1 MVWGSNLTGLLRSLA
16 ETCGDPGKSRVIS
29 ERASRIGGGVRLH
42 IPATAVQQ
50 MTNTLPD
57 RTHTHGVCPLWYSV
71 LQPPHGALPPAV
83 SPKRPNK
90 ASPVTP
96 RGDLPY
102 QSDVSEDHSD
112 TSRTNVQRHSF
123 LRPARLREAVVSLVR
138 RRPRGLCITRERPGP
153 RLKRPTPRKRNRRTR
168 GMSTREPLLQFE

>member
-1 MVWGSNLTGLLRSLA
+1 MVTALAVRLNWFGKRRPTGRLRSLA

-90 ASPVTP
+90 AAPVTP

-102 QSDVSEDHSD
+102 QSDISEDHTD
-112 TSRTNVQRHSF
+112 TSRNACPTAFIS
-123 LRPARLREAVVSLVR
+123 PPCSIARGGRILSEVTA
-138 RRPRGLCITRERPGP
+138 PRI
-153 RLKRPTPRKRNRRTR
+153 
-168 GMSTREPLLQFE
+168 MYH